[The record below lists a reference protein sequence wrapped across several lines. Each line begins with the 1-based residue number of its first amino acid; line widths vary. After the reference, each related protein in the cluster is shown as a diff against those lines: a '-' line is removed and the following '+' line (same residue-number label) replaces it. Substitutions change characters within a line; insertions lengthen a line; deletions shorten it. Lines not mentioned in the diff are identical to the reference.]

1 MEDGEKPVNE
11 VDSELTD
18 EEFRKMKSIE
28 DQLNESSTTA
38 LNEEP
43 VSIIAVIAG
52 MVALFSSAF
61 GVTKAQDMLKKE
73 QKQTQN
79 GNNGTIPQLKLEKI
93 SVMREWVV
101 QEILKKLIL
110 LLKL

>member
-1 MEDGEKPVNE
+1 LLREIEEMEDGEKPVNE
-11 VDSELTD
+11 LDSELTD

-61 GVTKAQDMLKKE
+61 GVTKAQAYAKKRAE
-73 QKQTQN
+73 TDPK
-79 GNNGTIPQLKLEKI
+79 
-93 SVMREWVV
+93 W
-101 QEILKKLIL
+101 KKWYDDRSCNW
-110 LLKL
+110 KRHR